1 MPPVGLLAIAA
12 LGLILVYAL
21 PQRMRERADYAMVR
35 TEDRFSADM
44 RVIRA
49 SVARMEARPAA
60 STRRAAASASAKKSV
75 SALG

>member
-1 MPPVGLLAIAA
+1 MPPVGLLAIVA
-12 LGLILVYAL
+12 LGLVLVYAL

-49 SVARMEARPAA
+49 SVARM
-60 STRRAAASASAKKSV
+60 
-75 SALG
+75 